1 MGGELHILKVIDMMN
16 IQKALVNEVKIEP
29 LEYIP
34 KKIAGFDLS
43 YPSKDTAIAVCVVMT
58 YPKLELIEMKWI
70 KMDIHIPYIPG
81 FLSFREGP
89 AIEKVYSMIETE
101 PDLLFFDGQGIAHP
115 RGLGL
120 AAHIALN
127 LKKPSIGVA
136 KSHLFGQYKL
146 PAPNKGDFEYIYDQ
160 KRVIGAVLRTKEMVK
175 PLFVSPGGFVSV
187 QDSIDYTLTTCTKYK
202 LPEPTRIADLYTKR
216 LRKEVIKS

>member
-1 MGGELHILKVIDMMN
+1 MMD
-16 IQKALVNEVKIEP
+16 IQKTLADEVKIEP
-29 LEYIP
+29 LECIP

-58 YPKLELIEMKWI
+58 YPELELIEMKWVRVKI
-70 KMDIHIPYIPG
+70 DIPYISG

-115 RGLGL
+115 RGLGM
-120 AAHIALN
+120 ASHMALN

-146 PAPNKGDFEYIYDQ
+146 PSLNKGDFEYIYDQ
-160 KRVIGAVLRTKEMVK
+160 KHVAIGAVLRTKKMVN
-175 PLFVSPGGFVSV
+175 PLFVSPGGFVNI
-187 QDSIDYTLTTCTKYK
+187 QDSIDYTLKTCTKYK
-202 LPEPTRIADLYTKR
+202 LPEPTRIADLYTKK
-216 LRKEVIKS
+216 LRKEVINL